1 MPPSRI
7 GAAFFACRDIL
18 TPGEP
23 GRKSYTCAGPRA
35 PSRWIRE
42 TQKMRL
48 ATAVF
53 PGTSLARAR
62 VSSPESGIGDETGR
76 RQIVLQ

>member
-1 MPPSRI
+1 
-7 GAAFFACRDIL
+7 
-18 TPGEP
+18 
-23 GRKSYTCAGPRA
+23 
-35 PSRWIRE
+35 
-42 TQKMRL
+42 MRL

-53 PGTSLARAR
+53 PDTSLARAR